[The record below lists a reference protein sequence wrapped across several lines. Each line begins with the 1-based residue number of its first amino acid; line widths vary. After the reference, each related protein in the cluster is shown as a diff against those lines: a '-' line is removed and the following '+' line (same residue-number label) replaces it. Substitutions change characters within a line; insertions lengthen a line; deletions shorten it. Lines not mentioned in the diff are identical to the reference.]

1 MHGDSAALAADQ
13 EFFSALLARRIEVL
27 ERLLADDFTLVALDG
42 VLSGPRGRAATRNTL
57 ERRARA
63 QENEREGGQNQ
74 ADAAQDGTSIVWR
87 VPRGGRRRSR
97 RRTAAGAAVPR
108 RGPRERTGQRGIRP
122 APPTGL
128 NPGAA
133 SGRIGLSTLDRRGSM
148 GSRLLTGGILAV
160 IGLITVKLLI
170 GVFGFIAAVFGFLF
184 FKVLPIVLIGWIVM
198 RIVRTFR
205 DRPEQV

>member
-1 MHGDSAALAADQ
+1 
-13 EFFSALLARRIEVL
+13 
-27 ERLLADDFTLVALDG
+27 
-42 VLSGPRGRAATRNTL
+42 
-57 ERRARA
+57 
-63 QENEREGGQNQ
+63 
-74 ADAAQDGTSIVWR
+74 
-87 VPRGGRRRSR
+87 
-97 RRTAAGAAVPR
+97 
-108 RGPRERTGQRGIRP
+108 
-122 APPTGL
+122 
-128 NPGAA
+128 
-133 SGRIGLSTLDRRGSM
+133 M